1 MTQPYEIIVLG
12 DPDDPSD
19 SLRGLVQCVV
29 DYTAKQ
35 ITACLDIISKE
46 YGHSREDLADLLR
59 NDKCLDS
66 SLKEKM
72 GLIVQTTTKPFGGRK
87 VVIKKKQKQ
96 NLEQPVPS
104 KGNSQ

>member
-1 MTQPYEIIVLG
+1 MTQPYEVIVLG

-19 SLRGLVQCVV
+19 SLRGLVQTIVE
-29 DYTAKQ
+29 YTAKQ
-35 ITACLDIISKE
+35 VTACLDIISKE

-72 GLIVQTTTKPFGGRK
+72 GLIIQTTAKSGRK
-87 VVIKKKQKQ
+87 VVIKKKAA
-96 NLEQPVPS
+96 LEQPAPS